1 MSYVSWL
8 GKPVWPIVSLL
19 LLAVAC
25 GGNSASDNGSTQT
38 TGGDAGSAGSA
49 GSAAP
54 GGTSSG
60 GFANSGG
67 SIAGTTSAGGQSTTG
82 GRTGMGG
89 SVVALG
95 GSSSGGAAPSGG
107 TTVTQG
113 GSSQGG
119 SSQGGAT
126 DTGGESSSGGTT
138 PSGGTSAFGGD
149 SSLGGAAERGGAS
162 NPDEFCQGD
171 ESKVSYQGQVISAP
185 ATNYESSLVLDCCMA
200 YGVNLH
206 TKPALDF
213 DFAVEIVWFVGS
225 GADPGIY
232 QIGESDCPFYAS
244 VRPSTDTSIFGQTTS
259 GTGQLLS
266 AHSFT
271 EPWDFGFCLEVT
283 DESSALLGTRL
294 YVPRITIPEYPPWS
308 RLQFFLLSD
317 PTITPIQASTT
328 PLDSLTLATQP
339 WLDLGSVAYF
349 DQGNHEVGLNPGQKL
364 GQVLVSRVGA
374 DTIALPFVVVADGVR
389 IYMGS
394 VGTLLSAA
402 ASNQPV
408 GPVIITDDIT
418 DDSLT
423 ILAPWNGTDSRDDPR
438 ILNALEETSRLI
450 P

>member
-1 MSYVSWL
+1 M
-8 GKPVWPIVSLL
+8 WPSVSLL

-25 GGNSASDNGSTQT
+25 GGKSASDDDSTQT
-38 TGGDAGSAGSA
+38 TGGDAPTAGST
-49 GSAAP
+49 AP
-54 GGTSSG
+54 GGASSG
-60 GFANSGG
+60 GSTNTGG
-67 SIAGTTSAGGQSTTG
+67 SIAGGTSSAGQATNG
-82 GRTGMGG
+82 GRTGVGG
-89 SVVALG
+89 SLPADG
-95 GSSSGGAAPSGG
+95 GSSSGGAVPSGG
-107 TTVTQG
+107 TAAG
-113 GSSQGG
+113 GF
-119 SSQGGAT
+119 SQGGAP
-126 DTGGESSSGGTT
+126 DSGGESSSGGTV
-138 PSGGTSAFGGD
+138 PSGGISAFGGD
-149 SSLGGAAERGGAS
+149 SSLGGAAESGGGS

-171 ESKVSYQGQVISAP
+171 ESRVSYQGQVISAP
-185 ATNYESSLVLDCCMA
+185 TTNYESSLVLDCCMA

-206 TKPALDF
+206 TQPALDF
-213 DFAVEIVWFVGS
+213 DFAVEIVWYAGS
-225 GADPGIY
+225 AAVPGVY

-244 VRPSTDTSIFGQTTS
+244 VRPSTDTSVSAQTTA

-328 PLDSLTLATQP
+328 ALDSLALATQP

-349 DQGNHEVGLNPGQKL
+349 DQDNHEVGLNPGQKL

-408 GPVIITDDIT
+408 GPIIITDAT
-418 DDSLT
+418 KQMVRPRSSLMTSPTTVSPFSPPGTVPIPAT
-423 ILAPWNGTDSRDDPR
+423 IHAS
-438 ILNALEETSRLI
+438 
-450 P
+450 